1 MCLHSNRTLSF
12 WLRHVYDYSM
22 MKDKIKYLFLQYY
35 HNRSSRKELE
45 DFFHIINSAKYDQE
59 ISELVKMVYDE
70 IKQTE
75 PSLTY
80 IDDQGNLVLKEPDW
94 IHEQQANA
102 NIKPIRKRYPYL
114 IAASVLILLGI
125 SVIWLLKP
133 GNSNTLTNAALVKQ
147 FTERSEHKEITLDD
161 STVIQLNASS
171 TISFPEKFAKDKR
184 EVWLSGEA
192 FFDVKHADKW
202 PFIIHTGKVT
212 TTVLGTAFNIKAYPG
227 QQNIV
232 VSVKRGKVSVL
243 KENELVATL
252 IYGQEVKVSENAATA
267 KKVEKTLPVTDVG
280 NWQQGYLSYDDEP
293 LQEVINDLQ
302 RVYNVDISLK
312 RTDLKNTVITTSFTR
327 DIGPKKALE
336 ILSNLTDTK
345 LHTDNNNGFTL
356 N

>member
-1 MCLHSNRTLSF
+1 
-12 WLRHVYDYSM
+12 

-59 ISELVKMVYDE
+59 ISDLVKLVYDE
-70 IKQTE
+70 LKQTE

-80 IDDQGNLVLKEPDW
+80 IDDAGNLVLKEPDW
-94 IHEQQANA
+94 IKEEQAKA
-102 NIKPIRKRYPYL
+102 MVKPMRKRYPYV
-114 IAASVLILLGI
+114 IAASVLLLLSVSVLFFRESGNI
-125 SVIWLLKP
+125 SWNNP
-133 GNSNTLTNAALVKQ
+133 ALVKQ
-147 FTERSEHKEITLDD
+147 FTERSEHKYVMLSD
-161 STVIQLNASS
+161 STQVWLNAST
-171 TISFPEKFAKDKR
+171 TIEFPEKFTGKKR
-184 EVWLSGEA
+184 EIWLNGEA
-192 FFDVKHADKW
+192 FFDVKHADKL
-202 PFIIHTGKVT
+202 PFIIHTGKVV

-243 KENELVATL
+243 KEHQLVATL
-252 IYGQEVKVSENAATA
+252 IIGQEVKVSENAPAF
-267 KKVEKTLPVTDVG
+267 KKIEKALNSNDVG

-302 RVYNVDISLK
+302 RVYNVDITLK
-312 RTDLKNTVITTSFTR
+312 RGDLKNTVITTAFTR
-327 DIGPKKALE
+327 DIGPKRALE

-345 LHTDNNNGFTL
+345 LKIENDQYTL

>member
-1 MCLHSNRTLSF
+1 
-12 WLRHVYDYSM
+12 M

-59 ISELVKMVYDE
+59 ISELVKVVYDE
-70 IKQTE
+70 IKQAE

-80 IDDQGNLVLKEPDW
+80 IDDKGNLVLKEPDW
-94 IHEQQANA
+94 IHEQQASA
-102 NIKPIRKRYPYL
+102 TIKPMRKRYPLL
-114 IAASVLILLGI
+114 IAASVLLMLSFGGLWFWK
-125 SVIWLLKP
+125 SST
-133 GNSNTLTNAALVKQ
+133 GNYTASLTMVKQ
-147 FTERSEHKEITLDD
+147 FTARSEHKEITLSDG
-161 STVIQLNASS
+161 THLILNASTS
-171 TISFPEKFAKDKR
+171 INYPEVFSKKKR
-184 EVWLSGEA
+184 EIWLSGEA

-202 PFIIHTGKVT
+202 PFIIHTGKVV

-227 QQNIV
+227 QQNVV
-232 VSVKRGKVSVL
+232 VSVQRGKVSVL

-252 IYGQEVKVSENAATA
+252 IYGQEVKVNENAQAV
-267 KKVEKTLPVTDVG
+267 KKVEKAFPAADVG

-302 RVYNVDISLK
+302 RVYNVDITLK
-312 RTDLKNTVITTSFTR
+312 RTELKNTVITTSFTQ

-345 LHTDNNNGFTL
+345 LHTENDNEFTL